1 MSDAGGAGRADEGV
15 APGPQTP
22 RTVIEGRY
30 ELLESIG
37 SGAMGEVWRAYDRRL
52 RRYVAV
58 KGLLARTAMTA
69 DTRRTAMQRARR
81 EAEALAKI
89 EHQNVVTVHDQVET
103 DHQVWIVMKLLEGRS
118 LADLLRRERVLGVPR
133 AAGIGLQILQGLRAV
148 HQARVLHRDV
158 KPGNVLVRDEG
169 LAILVD
175 FGIASFAGANKV
187 TKLGIPIGT
196 PPYMAPELFAPASP
210 GPTPASDL
218 WALGV
223 TLYEMAEGRLPFRG
237 HEVWEVQENIR
248 SSPEP
253 PYRYSGPLAPVIQ
266 GLLAPDKDD
275 RLDAATAEA
284 MLQEVLRDPEAQEPL
299 KWERPTESHEP
310 PFAQQ
315 SHAHESGQEQV
326 PPEKLQP
333 ARQGRRGGPR
343 GWRGALAVAL
353 AALLAGGVWLA
364 LPDREPES
372 PPGNASEAKP
382 PSPAQKEWE
391 RWRKGHSTLRIG
403 VKGDQPGLSEYL
415 EKKKTYEGFDIS
427 MAYAIAEALGY
438 PRDGVEFIRVTSD
451 NRSTRLVNKEVDLV
465 VASYSITE
473 ERRKVDKVEFVGPY
487 FNAGRTFLVR
497 KKSRKHDLDS
507 AADVRES
514 KAAVC
519 TAKGSTYESLA
530 DDGYTMREPQLATYQ
545 ECVDELLNADSDVYA
560 VASDDVLLAGYAHGK
575 PGELKLLDTH
585 RGTEGYGVAMRPQD
599 EALRSQVC
607 SALREVISSGD
618 WDTMYD
624 KHLADLG
631 LLAKSAPDPPE
642 CGTL

>member
-1 MSDAGGAGRADEGV
+1 MSDAGGAGRAGEGV
-15 APGPQTP
+15 APGPQAP

-37 SGAMGEVWRAYDRRL
+37 SGAMGEVWKAYDRRL
-52 RRYVAV
+52 RRHVAV

-103 DHQVWIVMKLLEGRS
+103 DSQVWIVMKLLEGRS

-148 HQARVLHRDV
+148 HQAKVLHRDV

-175 FGIASFAGANKV
+175 FGIASFAGANRV
-187 TKLGIPIGT
+187 TKFGIPIGT

-284 MLQEVLRDPEAQEPL
+284 MLHEVLRDPELPAAAL
-299 KWERPTESHEP
+299 
-310 PFAQQ
+310 A
-315 SHAHESGQEQV
+315 EQRTQAAL
-326 PPEKLQP
+326 PDFTPDPEQP
-333 ARQGRRGGPR
+333 APVEVAVPDEPEGKPGGRRGWKVG
-343 GWRGALAVAL
+343 LAVVL
-353 AALLAGGVWLA
+353 AAVLAGGGWYLS
-364 LPDREPES
+364 PDDEPSGSSGSE
-372 PPGNASEAKP
+372 SEA
-382 PSPAQKEWE
+382 PAVTAAEKRWE
-391 RWRKGHSTLRIG
+391 KWRSTNEVLRVG
-403 VKGDQPGLSEYL
+403 VKKDQPQLSE
-415 EKKKTYEGFDIS
+415 EKDGEYRGFDIS
-427 MAYAIAEALGY
+427 MALAIAEALGY
-438 PRDGVEFIRVTSD
+438 EKGEVRFVPVNTENRPTMLD
-451 NRSTRLVNKEVDLV
+451 NKRAHLI
-465 VASYSITE
+465 VASYSITDERE
-473 ERRKVDKVEFVGPY
+473 EEVDFVGPH
-487 FNAGRTFLVR
+487 FRAGRTFLVR
-497 KKSRKHDLDS
+497 EKSTRYDLRS
-507 AADVRES
+507 AADIKQKKVP
-514 KAAVC
+514 VC
-519 TAKGSTYESLA
+519 TAAHSTYERHLKEG
-530 DDGYTMREPQLATYQ
+530 GYKAYAPQPANYET
-545 ECVDELLNADSDVYA
+545 CVNKLLDESADVYA
-560 VASDDVLLAGYAHGK
+560 VASDDVLLAGLAYEKRGQVR
-575 PGELKLLDTH
+575 LLDSGA
-585 RGTEGYGVAMRPQD
+585 GTEEYGVAMRPEDQPLKGKVCT
-599 EALRSQVC
+599 ALRQ
-607 SALREVISSGD
+607 IITSGE
-618 WDTMYD
+618 WDRMYKD
-624 KHLADLG
+624 HLAVLNLPPWD
-631 LLAKSAPDPPE
+631 APDPPT
-642 CGTL
+642 CGT

>member
-1 MSDAGGAGRADEGV
+1 MSDAGGAGRAGEGA
-15 APGPQTP
+15 APDPQTP

-52 RRYVAV
+52 RRHVAV

-103 DHQVWIVMKLLEGRS
+103 DNQVWIVMKLLEGRS
-118 LADLLRRERVLGVPR
+118 LADLLRGERVLGVPR

-148 HQARVLHRDV
+148 HQAKVLHRDV

-223 TLYEMAEGRLPFRG
+223 TLYEMAEGSLPFRG

-248 SSPEP
+248 SAPEP

-284 MLQEVLRDPEAQEPL
+284 MLQEVLRDPDLPAAALAEQPTQAALPDFTPDP
-299 KWERPTESHEP
+299 ERPAPAEVAAPDEP
-310 PFAQQ
+310 EGKP
-315 SHAHESGQEQV
+315 G
-326 PPEKLQP
+326 
-333 ARQGRRGGPR
+333 GRRGWKAG
-343 GWRGALAVAL
+343 LAVVL
-353 AALLAGGVWLA
+353 AAVLAGGGWYLSRG
-364 LPDREPES
+364 DEPS
-372 PPGNASEAKP
+372 GSSGSGSEARAVTAAEKR
-382 PSPAQKEWE
+382 WE
-391 RWRKGHSTLRIG
+391 RWRSDNEVLRIG
-403 VKGDQPGLSEYL
+403 VKTDQPQLSE
-415 EKKKTYEGFDIS
+415 EKDGEYRGFDIS
-427 MAYAIAEALGY
+427 MALAIAEALGY
-438 PRDGVEFIRVTSD
+438 EKDEVLFVPVNTE
-451 NRSTRLVNKEVDLV
+451 NRSSMLENKRAHLI
-465 VASYSITE
+465 VASYSITA
-473 ERRKVDKVEFVGPY
+473 EREKEVDFVGPY
-487 FNAGRTFLVR
+487 FRAGRAFLVR
-497 KKSRKHDLDS
+497 ENSQRHDLRS
-507 AADVRES
+507 AADVKQKDVR
-514 KAAVC
+514 VC
-519 TAKGSTYESLA
+519 TAAHSTYEGHLKEG
-530 DDGYTMREPQLATYQ
+530 GYKAYAPQPASYET
-545 ECVDELLNADSDVYA
+545 CVDKLLDETTDVYA
-560 VASDDVLLAGYAHGK
+560 VASDDVLLAGLAYEKRGRVR
-575 PGELKLLDTH
+575 LLDSGA
-585 RGTEGYGVAMRPQD
+585 GTEKYGVAMRPEEQSLKD
-599 EALRSQVC
+599 KVCTALRQ
-607 SALREVISSGD
+607 IITSGE
-618 WDTMYD
+618 WDRMYKD
-624 KHLADLG
+624 HLAVLNLPPWD
-631 LLAKSAPDPPE
+631 APDPPK
-642 CGTL
+642 CGT

>member
-1 MSDAGGAGRADEGV
+1 MSDAGGAGRAGEGA
-15 APGPQTP
+15 APDPQTP

-52 RRYVAV
+52 RRHVAV

-103 DHQVWIVMKLLEGRS
+103 DNQVWIVMKLLEGRS
-118 LADLLRRERVLGVPR
+118 LADLLRGERVLGVPR

-148 HQARVLHRDV
+148 HQAKVLHRDV

-187 TKLGIPIGT
+187 TKFGVPIGT

-248 SSPEP
+248 STPEP

-284 MLQEVLRDPEAQEPL
+284 MLQEVLRDPDLPAAALAEQPTQAAPPDFTPDP
-299 KWERPTESHEP
+299 ERPAPAEVAVPDEP
-310 PFAQQ
+310 EGKP
-315 SHAHESGQEQV
+315 G
-326 PPEKLQP
+326 
-333 ARQGRRGGPR
+333 GRRGWKAG
-343 GWRGALAVAL
+343 LAVVL
-353 AALLAGGVWLA
+353 AAVLAGGGWYLSRG
-364 LPDREPES
+364 DEPS
-372 PPGNASEAKP
+372 GSSGSGSEARAVTAAEKR
-382 PSPAQKEWE
+382 WE
-391 RWRKGHSTLRIG
+391 KWRSANEVLRVG
-403 VKGDQPGLSEYL
+403 VKKDQPQLSE
-415 EKKKTYEGFDIS
+415 EKDGEYRGFDIS
-427 MAYAIAEALGY
+427 MALAIAKALGY
-438 PRDGVEFIRVTSD
+438 EKDEVLFVPVNTE
-451 NRSTRLVNKEVDLV
+451 NRSSMLENKRAHLI
-465 VASYSITE
+465 VASYSITA
-473 ERRKVDKVEFVGPY
+473 EREKEVDFVGPY
-487 FNAGRTFLVR
+487 FRAGRTFLVR
-497 KKSRKHDLDS
+497 EKSTRYDLRS
-507 AADVRES
+507 AADIKREEVP
-514 KAAVC
+514 VC
-519 TAKGSTYESLA
+519 TAAHSTYERHLKEG
-530 DDGYTMREPQLATYQ
+530 GYKAYAPQPASYET
-545 ECVDELLNADSDVYA
+545 CVNELLDETADVYA
-560 VASDDVLLAGYAHGK
+560 VASDDVLLAGLAYEKRGQVR
-575 PGELKLLDTH
+575 LLDSGA
-585 RGTEGYGVAMRPQD
+585 GTEEYGVAMRPEEQSLKD
-599 EALRSQVC
+599 KVCTALRQ
-607 SALREVISSGD
+607 IITSGE
-618 WDTMYD
+618 WDRMYKD
-624 KHLADLG
+624 HLAVLNLPPWD
-631 LLAKSAPDPPE
+631 APDPPE
-642 CGTL
+642 CGT

>member
-1 MSDAGGAGRADEGV
+1 MNDAGGAGRAGEGV

-52 RRYVAV
+52 RRHVAV

-148 HQARVLHRDV
+148 HQAEVLHRDV

-175 FGIASFAGANKV
+175 FGIASFAGANRV
-187 TKLGIPIGT
+187 TKFGMPIGT

-248 SSPEP
+248 STPEP

-284 MLQEVLRDPEAQEPL
+284 MLHEVLRDPDLPAAALAEQ
-299 KWERPTESHEP
+299 PTQAALPDFTPDPDPEP
-310 PFAQQ
+310 PGPVAV
-315 SHAHESGQEQV
+315 AV
-326 PPEKLQP
+326 PDEPEGKP
-333 ARQGRRGGPR
+333 GGRRGWKVG
-343 GWRGALAVAL
+343 LAVVL
-353 AALLAGGVWLA
+353 AAVLAGGGWYL
-364 LPDREPES
+364 LPGDEPSGSSGSES
-372 PPGNASEAKP
+372 KA
-382 PSPAQKEWE
+382 PAVTAAEKRWKEW
-391 RWRKGHSTLRIG
+391 RSTNEVLRVG
-403 VKGDQPGLSEYL
+403 VKKDQPQLSE
-415 EKKKTYEGFDIS
+415 EKDGEYRGFDIS
-427 MAYAIAEALGY
+427 MALAIAKALGY
-438 PRDGVEFIRVTSD
+438 EKDDVRFVPVNTE
-451 NRSTRLVNKEVDLV
+451 NRSTMLDNKRAHLI
-465 VASYSITE
+465 VASYSITD
-473 ERRKVDKVEFVGPY
+473 EREKEVDFVGPY
-487 FNAGRTFLVR
+487 FRAGRTFLVR
-497 KKSRKHDLDS
+497 EKSKQYDLRS
-507 AADVRES
+507 AADIKQKDVR
-514 KAAVC
+514 VC
-519 TAKGSTYESLA
+519 TAAHSTYERHLREG
-530 DDGYTMREPQLATYQ
+530 GYKAYAPQPASYET
-545 ECVDELLNADSDVYA
+545 CVDKLLDKTSDVYA
-560 VASDDVLLAGYAHGK
+560 VASDDVLLAGLAYEKRGQVR
-575 PGELKLLDTH
+575 LLDSGA
-585 RGTEGYGVAMRPQD
+585 GTEEYGVAMRPEDQPLKGKVCT
-599 EALRSQVC
+599 ALRQ
-607 SALREVISSGD
+607 IITSGE
-618 WDTMYD
+618 WDRMYKD
-624 KHLADLG
+624 HLAVLNLPPWD
-631 LLAKSAPDPPE
+631 APDPPT
-642 CGTL
+642 CGT

>member
-37 SGAMGEVWRAYDRRL
+37 SGGMGEVWRAYDRRL
-52 RRYVAV
+52 RRHVAV

-148 HQARVLHRDV
+148 HQAKVLHRDV

-284 MLQEVLRDPEAQEPL
+284 MLQEVLRDPDLPPAPLAEQPTQAAPPDFTPDPEQPVPVEVVVPDEPEG
-299 KWERPTESHEP
+299 KP
-310 PFAQQ
+310 
-315 SHAHESGQEQV
+315 G
-326 PPEKLQP
+326 
-333 ARQGRRGGPR
+333 GRRGWKVG
-343 GWRGALAVAL
+343 LAVVL
-353 AALLAGGVWLA
+353 AAVLAGGGWYLSQG
-364 LPDREPES
+364 DEPSGPSGGES
-372 PPGNASEAKP
+372 NPPAVTAAEKR
-382 PSPAQKEWE
+382 WE
-391 RWRKGHSTLRIG
+391 KWRKDHSTLRIG
-403 VKGDQPGLSEYL
+403 VKGDQTGLSRYDRKADEYR
-415 EKKKTYEGFDIS
+415 GFDIA
-427 MAYAIAEALGY
+427 MAYAVAEAMGY
-438 PRDGVEFIRVTSD
+438 ERDEVEFVRVTTD
-451 NRSTRLVNKEVDLV
+451 NRSSKLESGEADLV
-465 VASYSITE
+465 IASYSITD
-473 ERRKVDKVEFVGPY
+473 ERRRADKVEFVGPY
-487 FNAGRTFLVR
+487 YRAGRTFLVR
-497 KKSRKHDLDS
+497 EESEMHDINRATDLIGKDI
-507 AADVRES
+507 E
-514 KAAVC
+514 VC
-519 TAKGSTYESLA
+519 TARGSTYEVLKK
-530 DDGYTMREPQLATYQ
+530 DGFTMRPYQLDTYR
-545 ECVDELLNADSDVYA
+545 ECVNELLDKNTQVYA
-560 VASDDVLLAGYAHGK
+560 VASDDILLAGLASEF
-575 PGELKLLDTH
+575 PGQVKLLENG
-585 RGTEGYGVAMRPQD
+585 RGTENYGIAMHRGQ
-599 EALRSQVC
+599 LTLQNQVC
-607 SALREVISSGD
+607 SALRKVLATDAWGK
-618 WDTMYD
+618 MY
-624 KHLADLG
+624 KAHLAELMKDRPEPR
-631 LLAKSAPDPPE
+631 KPEPPA
-642 CGTL
+642 CDS